1 MKKKGHRPITKVK
14 NPEPSVESP
23 DWVIWAAW
31 ADRITFE
38 EIKKKTGHAE
48 SDVIKIMRRSL
59 KPSSFRLWRKRVH
72 EKSIKHRK
80 KFEYSR
86 KQISSKI
93 KKGDYLQS
101 VKNVTIYTGPY
112 CNYCDAAKRLLTR
125 NNAPYKEINVA
136 EVEGAKDEM
145 IKKANGK
152 RTIPQIFFDDQHIG
166 GYDEVRALEKENKLQ
181 DLLK

>member
-1 MKKKGHRPITKVK
+1 MKKKGHRPITRVK
-14 NPEPSVESP
+14 NPEPNIEDP

-38 EIKKKTGHAE
+38 EIEKKTGYKE
-48 SDVIKIMRRSL
+48 SDVIKIMRRSI
-59 KPSSFRLWRKRVH
+59 KPSSFRLWRKRVNQ
-72 EKSIKHRK
+72 KSIKHRK

-86 KQISSKI
+86 KLITSKL

-101 VKNVTIYTGPY
+101 MKNVVIYTGPF

-125 NNAPYKEINVA
+125 NNAIFKEINIATVD
-136 EVEGAKDEM
+136 GAMDEM